1 MSGPL
6 KGGLFVGAAV
16 AVGLLAAFL
25 LPPLVV
31 GDARE
36 GADARKPT
44 RPAMPDVVGR
54 RLDEAE
60 DVLGRRGIAYRTV
73 GEDIFGISVPAVMEV
88 CETMPAAGEPIRGA
102 VRVRA
107 ALSCAIQRDLLRLS
121 S

>member
-25 LPPLVV
+25 LPALVV
-31 GDARE
+31 GDEGGAA
-36 GADARKPT
+36 GADKPT

-54 RLDEAE
+54 PLDEAE
-60 DVLGRRGIAYRTV
+60 DVLGRRGIAYRTD
-73 GEDIFGISVPAVMEV
+73 GEDIFGISVPAIMEV
-88 CETMPAAGEPIRGA
+88 CETVPGAGEPIRGT

-107 ALSCAIQRDLLRLS
+107 ALSRTCAI
-121 S
+121 

>member
-25 LPPLVV
+25 VPQSVV
-31 GDARE
+31 GRH
-36 GADARKPT
+36 GAATAGAGKPP

-54 RLDEAE
+54 PLDEAQ
-60 DVLGRRGIAYRTV
+60 DALRARRIAYVTD
-73 GEDIFGISVPAVMEV
+73 GGDIFGIDVPSIMEV
-88 CETMPAAGEPIRGA
+88 CETVPSAGEPVRGT

-107 ALSCAIQRDLLRLS
+107 ALPRTCAI
-121 S
+121 

>member
-16 AVGLLAAFL
+16 AVGLLAGFL
-25 LPPLVV
+25 LPPLTA
-31 GDARE
+31 GDKGGTT
-36 GADARKPT
+36 GAGKPP

-60 DVLGRRGIAYRTV
+60 DVLGRRGIAYLTD
-73 GEDIFGISVPAVMEV
+73 GGDIFGISVPAIMEV
-88 CETMPAAGEPIRGA
+88 CETVPGAGEPIRGT

-107 ALSCAIQRDLLRLS
+107 ALPRTCAI
-121 S
+121 